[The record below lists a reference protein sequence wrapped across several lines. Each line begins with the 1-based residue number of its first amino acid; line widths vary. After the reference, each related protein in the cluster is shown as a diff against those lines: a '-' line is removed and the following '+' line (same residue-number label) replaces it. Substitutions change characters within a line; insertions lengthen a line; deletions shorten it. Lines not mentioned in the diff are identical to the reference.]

1 MARKTEAQH
10 KKLAGLLAGPVS
22 KKEMTIQEA
31 LLDSG
36 YSELQAK
43 KGLAAV
49 PDTVLRML
57 PRNAKRLIKLGSIDP
72 DTQQKIVRGRLVEN
86 TLKGKDGG
94 TMSAKVLGS
103 DKRISMFTPE
113 VQQNVLILQA
123 PNHADLDRM
132 MAEKD

>member
-57 PRNAKRLIKLGSIDP
+57 PRNAKRIIKLGSIDP

-94 TMSAKVLGS
+94 AISAYRLGQ
-103 DKRISMFTPE
+103 DKRVNMWQPE
-113 VQQNVLILQA
+113 TQQNILVLQA
-123 PNHADLDRM
+123 PRADIDKM
-132 MAEKD
+132 MEDQD

>member
-57 PRNAKRLIKLGSIDP
+57 PRNAKRIIKLG
-72 DTQQKIVRGRLVEN
+72 
-86 TLKGKDGG
+86 
-94 TMSAKVLGS
+94 
-103 DKRISMFTPE
+103 
-113 VQQNVLILQA
+113 
-123 PNHADLDRM
+123 LD
-132 MAEKD
+132 

>member
-57 PRNAKRLIKLGSIDP
+57 PRNAKRIIKLGSIDP
-72 DTQQKIVRGRLVEN
+72 QTQEKIARGRLLEN
-86 TLKGKDGG
+86 ALKGKDAGSI
-94 TMSAKVLGS
+94 SAHRLGQ
-103 DKRISMFTPE
+103 DKRVNMWTLE
-113 VQQNVLILQA
+113 TQNNVLILQA
-123 PNHADLDRM
+123 PRVDIDKI
-132 MAEKD
+132 MAQKD

>member
-22 KKEMTIQEA
+22 KKEITIQEA

-36 YSELQAK
+36 YSELQSR

-57 PRNAKRLIKLGSIDP
+57 PRNAKRLIKLGAIDP
-72 DTQQKIVRGRLVEN
+72 KVQEHLVRGRLADNVI
-86 TLKGKDGG
+86 KGKDGG
-94 TMSAKVLGS
+94 AMSAKILGS
-103 DKRISMFTPE
+103 DKRLSMWQP
-113 VQQNVLILQA
+113 
-123 PNHADLDRM
+123 
-132 MAEKD
+132 